1 MLSTTAMITFVAS
14 AATMATS
21 ATGAMTTSET
31 TMSEATS
38 AAVATTA
45 TTLADFPAD
54 VVDAMAKH
62 TEFTVYQHQPSG
74 DLYIT

>member
-21 ATGAMTTSET
+21 ATRATTT
-31 TMSEATS
+31 NEATS